1 MDFLKSIFGDQALT
15 YDQLAEKLKDNK
27 DIKLANLATGQYV
40 DKGKLDAKIIELD
53 TANQTIKNLQDTVKK
68 FDGVDVEKLKSD
80 LTAAQQK
87 YDADIS
93 ALKLEHALSM
103 ALSTAKAKNPKA
115 VQALLDASKIK
126 LDGDKL
132 LGLDDQ
138 LEALKTSDPYLFEIE
153 TKKQEGNPFNPG
165 DPPKP
170 GEPDYDKMSDEEYY
184 KTVLKKKE

>member
-80 LTAAQQK
+80 LTAAQ
-87 YDADIS
+87 
-93 ALKLEHALSM
+93 
-103 ALSTAKAKNPKA
+103 
-115 VQALLDASKIK
+115 
-126 LDGDKL
+126 
-132 LGLDDQ
+132 
-138 LEALKTSDPYLFEIE
+138 
-153 TKKQEGNPFNPG
+153 
-165 DPPKP
+165 
-170 GEPDYDKMSDEEYY
+170 
-184 KTVLKKKE
+184 